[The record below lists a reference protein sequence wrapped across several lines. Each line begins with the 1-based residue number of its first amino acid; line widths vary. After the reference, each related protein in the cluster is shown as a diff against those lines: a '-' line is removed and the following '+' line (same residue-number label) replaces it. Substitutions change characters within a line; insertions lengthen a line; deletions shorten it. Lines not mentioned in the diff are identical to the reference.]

1 MIGFDLAASICD
13 LAADRRSPLPALV
26 LGLKAI
32 PPSTIAGTPHRNP
45 SEGQKMKYNLKND
58 AQLKELGNKLVDHLK
73 GRHLLKNPGD
83 TMGAFAAAAAIAT
96 KAVGFL
102 PIGDGPNK
110 VSDEE
115 IAAAIPRIE
124 GMLAILAACEE

>member
-1 MIGFDLAASICD
+1 

-32 PPSTIAGTPHRNP
+32 PPSTIAGTRIGTP
-45 SEGQKMKYNLKND
+45 SEGQNMKYKLKND
-58 AQLKELGNKLVDHLK
+58 VQLKAGGSEFVDRLT
-73 GRHLLKNPGD
+73 RRLLLKNPGD
-83 TMGAFAAAAAIAT
+83 TIGAVASAMDIAT
-96 KAVGFL
+96 KVVGFL